1 MLRYFIIL
9 FTILIMAPVQAARLA
24 LVIGNNDYRYEST
37 LHSPVND
44 ARDMAKLLRRFG
56 FTVIDK
62 YNLTQRAFDQVV
74 QSFEKKLH
82 NYNVGLFY
90 YSGHGLQS
98 QGDNYLV
105 PIDARIRSAVD
116 IKYTSIN
123 ANQILD
129 KMEYAN
135 KHINLL
141 ILDACRNNPYKSIR
155 KGFNKGLAEM
165 SPRGSLIAF
174 ATAPKMTALDG
185 TERNSIYTKHLL
197 RQLRTQPYLSVV
209 DLLTQVAGG
218 VAKETKQKQWPWMSA
233 SLTKQFCFGACGY
246 SGDAGKLERQQAE
259 LERQRVELER
269 QRAQLKQQRIEAEQQ
284 RVQSERAKIRQD
296 TKLDEA
302 KRRKLAQNL
311 RECKGHFQANRL
323 TTGRGATAL
332 ACYKDV
338 LRLDANNSTALRGL
352 ASIEERYVKWAER
365 ALKKGQKSKVR
376 KYLASLRMVNPN
388 SLQLVGLESQLESM
402 STPTTGF
409 PSQQIISN
417 QARVPG
423 DVFQDR
429 LKDGGLG
436 PEMVVI
442 PKGRFQMGD
451 IQGGRGSNEKPVHW
465 VDINYQFAMG
475 KYEVT
480 FVEYD
485 KFAQATGRKKPS
497 DRGWGRGR
505 RPVINVSWKD
515 ANAYTK
521 WLSRQTNEKYR
532 LPSEAEWEYAARAG
546 TKTKYWWGNNIGKNK
561 ANCYGCGSR
570 WDNKQTAP
578 VGSFRANQFGLY
590 DTVGNV
596 YEWVTDNYQKSYN
609 GAPSYGSAW
618 KKASKYRVLRGGSWL
633 NNPDNTR
640 AAFRYGYY
648 PDFRNYFLGFR
659 VVRRVARTY

>member
-1 MLRYFIIL
+1 MLRYLIIL
-9 FTILIMAPVQAARLA
+9 FTILIMTPVQAARLA

-44 ARDMAKLLRRFG
+44 ARDMAKVLRGFG

-62 YNLTQRAFDQVV
+62 YNLTQQAFDQVV
-74 QSFEKKLH
+74 QSFEKKLRK
-82 NYNVGLFY
+82 YNVGLFY

-135 KHINLL
+135 KHTNLL

-174 ATAPKMTALDG
+174 ATSPKMTALDG

-197 RQLRTQPYLSVV
+197 RQLRTKPYLSVV

-218 VAKETKQKQWPWMSA
+218 VARETLQKQWPWMSA
-233 SLTKQFCFGACGY
+233 SLTKQFCFGACG
-246 SGDAGKLERQQAE
+246 SWESRKFKQQQAE
-259 LERQRVELER
+259 FERQRIELER
-269 QRAQLKQQRIEAEQQ
+269 QRAELKQEQQ
-284 RVQSERAKIRQD
+284 HIQSERAKIRKKEEV
-296 TKLDEA
+296 KL
-302 KRRKLAQNL
+302 K
-311 RECKGHFQANRL
+311 H
-323 TTGRGATAL
+323 
-332 ACYKDV
+332 
-338 LRLDANNSTALRGL
+338 
-352 ASIEERYVKWAER
+352 
-365 ALKKGQKSKVR
+365 
-376 KYLASLRMVNPN
+376 
-388 SLQLVGLESQLESM
+388 
-402 STPTTGF
+402 
-409 PSQQIISN
+409 
-417 QARVPG
+417 RVPG

-436 PEMVVI
+436 PEMVQI

-451 IQGGRGSNEKPVHW
+451 IQGGGEANEKPVHW
-465 VDINYQFAMG
+465 VNIDYQFAMG

-480 FVEYD
+480 FAEYD
-485 KFAQATGRKKPS
+485 QFAQATDREKPS
-497 DRGWGRGR
+497 DIGLGRGR
-505 RPVINVSWKD
+505 RPVINVSWND

-521 WLSRQTNEKYR
+521 WLTQQTGKPYR

-546 TKTKYWWGNNIGKNK
+546 TKTKYWWGNSIGKNK
-561 ANCYGCGSR
+561 ANCDGCGSR
-570 WDNKQTAP
+570 WDYE

-596 YEWVTDNYQKSYN
+596 YEWVAGNYQDRYN
-609 GAPSYGSAW
+609 GAPSDGSAW
-618 KKASKYRVLRGGSWL
+618 KKTSKYRVARGTTTITIPVLPTVTGTIL
-633 NNPDNTR
+633 ILPLM
-640 AAFRYGYY
+640 
-648 PDFRNYFLGFR
+648 LGFVLFVLSCCVDFNLFSLFTLLYSFSFLLLSYIKGER
-659 VVRRVARTY
+659 AGDFFGMFCFE